1 MLSYDSHSSG
11 RVYSREEYMMWELQQ
26 RVSEASSART
36 QDYWLMDAAVRNGEW
51 KITPELLRHTPGYI
65 RSTVSKWSRGWLK
78 TGTILQTPEDR
89 NTDVYL
95 TTEPPRESWRLNSLR
110 KR

>member
-51 KITPELLRHTPGYI
+51 K
-65 RSTVSKWSRGWLK
+65 
-78 TGTILQTPEDR
+78 
-89 NTDVYL
+89 
-95 TTEPPRESWRLNSLR
+95 
-110 KR
+110 